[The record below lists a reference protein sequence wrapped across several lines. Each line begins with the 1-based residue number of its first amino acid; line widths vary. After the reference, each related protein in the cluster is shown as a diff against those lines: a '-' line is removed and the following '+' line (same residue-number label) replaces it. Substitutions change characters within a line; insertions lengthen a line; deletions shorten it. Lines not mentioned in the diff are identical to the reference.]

1 MFPSIAISIVI
12 FLLAQG
18 TYSFVY
24 KKYSNSYRTYFN
36 MRSHVVQ
43 NQQNFK
49 TMYTV
54 IFPESNFQFQPQ
66 CFVQVPEREDKS
78 IFLGGGEIDGQ

>member
-12 FLLAQG
+12 FLLAKG

-24 KKYSNSYRTYFN
+24 KKYSNSYKTDFK

-49 TMYTV
+49 TIRIQSSYERA
-54 IFPESNFQFQPQ
+54 IFNFSHNV
-66 CFVQVPEREDKS
+66 FVKS
-78 IFLGGGEIDGQ
+78 PNVRTKAFFKGG